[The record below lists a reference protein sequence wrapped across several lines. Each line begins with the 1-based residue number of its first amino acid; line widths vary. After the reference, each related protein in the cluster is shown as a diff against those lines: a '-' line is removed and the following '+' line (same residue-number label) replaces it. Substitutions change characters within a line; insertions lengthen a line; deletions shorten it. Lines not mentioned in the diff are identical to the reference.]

1 MLEYLGIA
9 LISLNCLLTL
19 WSMRMVGLQLQ
30 AAVVEIDSLLA
41 QAIQKVVEGN
51 LGDFEPP
58 NPIQGAIAEL
68 LMNRVKDQQTI
79 IEVPRDSAGKFTKD

>member
-1 MLEYLGIA
+1 
-9 LISLNCLLTL
+9 
-19 WSMRMVGLQLQ
+19 MVGLQLQ

-79 IEVPRDSAGKFTKD
+79 IEVPRDSSGKFTKD